1 MGIEHK
7 NARSMSP
14 SQKQINTLLKCYKE
28 GQIAQAE
35 KLALS
40 MTQEFPQH
48 EFGWKVLGVIYGM
61 TGKYDEAVKVNQM
74 AVLLSPQDAISHNN
88 LANAFQALGRF
99 KDAKASYEKAILI
112 NPYLAEAYSNLGII
126 HKELG
131 RLEDSISSF
140 DKAISLKPNFVEA
153 LNGLGITFQTIGKSE
168 KAELN
173 FLKAVKLNPNF
184 ADAFWN
190 LHGIQRSLNSAE
202 YYIDKCLKVAKNH
215 IKARI
220 IKAALRYYQGEK
232 YSFNILKKS
241 NLKKHPYMRSCAWA
255 FSLPNLPE
263 LYFNRWHFFDAIIKK
278 SIVSKPFYE
287 FGVWRA
293 SSFNYLIKS
302 LKKGYGFDTFKG
314 LPEDWNVGGRSEKK
328 GSYSSDGIIPKIKG
342 GEFIKGKFEDTLP
355 IFFSKNRPI
364 ASVMNFDADLYS
376 STICALNYSKN
387 VMDKNTILIFDE
399 LLMNESWE
407 NDEFKALNEFCSAN
421 NLSYQVIAI
430 SFYTKQVAVKLI
442 GL

>member
-1 MGIEHK
+1 MLGLLVCQIFLNYTLIGGI
-7 NARSMSP
+7 
-14 SQKQINTLLKCYKE
+14 
-28 GQIAQAE
+28 
-35 KLALS
+35 
-40 MTQEFPQH
+40 
-48 EFGWKVLGVIYGM
+48 
-61 TGKYDEAVKVNQM
+61 
-74 AVLLSPQDAISHNN
+74 
-88 LANAFQALGRF
+88 
-99 KDAKASYEKAILI
+99 
-112 NPYLAEAYSNLGII
+112 
-126 HKELG
+126 
-131 RLEDSISSF
+131 
-140 DKAISLKPNFVEA
+140 
-153 LNGLGITFQTIGKSE
+153 
-168 KAELN
+168 
-173 FLKAVKLNPNF
+173 
-184 ADAFWN
+184 
-190 LHGIQRSLNSAE
+190 
-202 YYIDKCLKVAKNH
+202 
-215 IKARI
+215 
-220 IKAALRYYQGEK
+220 
-232 YSFNILKKS
+232 
-241 NLKKHPYMRSCAWA
+241 
-255 FSLPNLPE
+255 
-263 LYFNRWHFFDAIIKK
+263 FFDAIIKK

>member
-14 SQKQINTLLKCYKE
+14 SQKQINTLLKCYEK

-35 KLALS
+35 KLSLS

-61 TGKYDEAVKVNQM
+61 TGKYDKAVKVNQM
-74 AVLLSPQDAISHNN
+74 AVLLSPQDAVTHNN
-88 LANAFQALGRF
+88 LANTLQALGRF
-99 KDAKASYEKAILI
+99 EDAKASYEKAILI
-112 NPYLAEAYSNLGII
+112 DPYLAEAYSNLGIT

-131 RLEDSISSF
+131 NLEDSISCF
-140 DKAISLKPNFVEA
+140 EKAISLKPNFVEA

-202 YYIDKCLKVAKNH
+202 YYIDKCLKVENNH

-220 IKAALRYYQGEK
+220 TKAALRYYQGEK
-232 YSFNILKKS
+232 YSFNILNKS
-241 NLKKHPYMRSCAWA
+241 NLKKHPYMRSYAWA

-263 LYFNRWHFFDAIIKK
+263 LYFNRWHFFDTIIKK

-293 SSFNYLIKS
+293 SSFKYIIKYI
-302 LKKGYGFDTFKG
+302 KKGYGFDTFEG

-407 NDEFKALNEFCSAN
+407 HDEFKALNEFCSAN
-421 NLSYQVIAI
+421 NLSYEVIAI
-430 SFYTKQVAVKLI
+430 SFYTKQVAIKLI